1 MSKVRLGR
9 LVVMIEGKSRYLLLM
24 IIGFVIV
31 LGTIY
36 SIYLGDALRYLPDEA
51 DYYNLARNIAQSKS
65 FSLDSFS
72 PTAYRPPG
80 YPLFLSVFY
89 FLGARVVVLR
99 LLNFILFGA
108 SIYLVSKILSQ
119 GSSIIGAIIGAMLVA
134 LYPVNFYSAGTL
146 YPQMLA
152 TFLFLGVIYLLVQ
165 NQSRIYYYILCGLF
179 SGMLIL
185 TVPTFVFMLP
195 VIGVWYWIYPEK
207 MWGRGLLITL
217 VILVTVISAWTI
229 RNYIQ
234 FHTVFFVSTNSGEN
248 LLLGNSE
255 NTMPNAGSSVDIS
268 KYTAQASSLNEVE
281 RDRFFREQAIKYIL
295 SNNFR
300 AIKLYLLKFLNYFNY
315 RNELVT
321 KDEAL
326 AIRDIFMLITYGP
339 LLLTFIVRLL
349 FSRKF
354 RLSAL
359 EVLLIILYIGSALSS
374 ALFFTRIRF
383 RIPFDFL
390 LIMLVAIFVGGI
402 IQRILE
408 KPGLLGQL
416 HRS

>member
-1 MSKVRLGR
+1 
-9 LVVMIEGKSRYLLLM
+9 MIEGKSRYLLLM